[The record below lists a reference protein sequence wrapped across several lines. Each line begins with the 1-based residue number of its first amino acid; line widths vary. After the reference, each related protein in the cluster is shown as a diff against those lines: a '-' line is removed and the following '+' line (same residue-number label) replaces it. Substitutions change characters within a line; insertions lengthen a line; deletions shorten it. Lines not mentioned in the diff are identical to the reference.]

1 MILMM
6 MQLGPY
12 GPCMGN
18 MFVGSASL
26 SIGQNSSPDFL
37 RVSGGVQD
45 SLNHFVEGTLEMLGT
60 MLGSGIL

>member
-1 MILMM
+1 
-6 MQLGPY
+6 
-12 GPCMGN
+12 MGN